1 MKIFHAIDSIGIVPR
16 FYEKTKIKLNY
27 LVSYHYLRGMA
38 FDLTTRYRGIIGS
51 LYLDSGAYSV
61 STGKSKINVSEFL
74 KYITRYGNLF
84 DAVFT
89 LDDAFDDPE
98 HNLFNQLYLE
108 KGLPKSVKVPIPVVH
123 DAENPFKELEM
134 YAELGHDYI
143 AIGSNKKLK
152 DQVFEKIKKKYP
164 NLKIHMFGNL
174 DTKML
179 KKHKPYSA
187 DSAGYANK
195 TKHGEI
201 VFWDPDEKKEYKI
214 YVGSRDRKTNSPVHF
229 EKFPNKKKVEE
240 FVSKTFNLRV
250 QDLYTDLEAS
260 WMVNMYFFHQLENFI
275 NKSK

>member
-16 FYEKTKIKLNY
+16 FYDITKIKLNY
-27 LVSYHYLRGMA
+27 LVSYHYLKGMA
-38 FDLTTRYRGIIGS
+38 YDLTTRYRSIISS

-61 STGKSKINVSEFL
+61 STGKSKINLSGFL
-74 KYITRYGNLF
+74 KYIKRYGNLF

-89 LDDAFDDPE
+89 LDDAFDDSE
-98 HNLFNQLYLE
+98 HNLINQLYLE
-108 KGLPKSVKVPIPVVH
+108 KGLPSSIRMPIPVVH
-123 DAENPFKELEM
+123 DAEDPFGELKM

-152 DQVFEKIKKKYP
+152 DEVFEKIKEKYP

-201 VFWDPDEKKEYKI
+201 VFWDPEEEKEYKI
-214 YVGSRDRKTNSPVHF
+214 YIGGRDRKSESPVHLS
-229 EKFPNKKKVEE
+229 KFQHKKKVEDLL
-240 FVSKTFNLRV
+240 SNTFKLRV
-250 QDLYTDLEAS
+250 QDLLTDVEAN
-260 WMVNMYFFHQLENFI
+260 WMVNMYCFHQLENFI
-275 NKSK
+275 NNSK